1 MESAMNIMN
10 IMNMK
15 QNMTKHHL
23 KRLLEDF
30 AHPDDE
36 TFCAGST
43 FAKYIARGAEVMA
56 LSDMPTWF
64 SWKSIYT
71 PLQDW
76 NGFR

>member
-1 MESAMNIMN
+1 MESA
-10 IMNMK
+10 MNMK
-15 QNMTKHHL
+15 QNMTKHHP
-23 KRLLEDF
+23 KRLLGDF

-36 TFCAGST
+36 PFCAGGT
-43 FAKYIARGAEVMA
+43 FAKFIARGAEVMA

-76 NGFR
+76 NGFW